1 MPYGSAGSD
10 RKKYLLVVT
19 ITQIFYAI
27 VSSLILY
34 RAAGRV
40 QA

>member
-10 RKKYLLVVT
+10 RQKYLLVAT

-27 VSSLILY
+27 VSSRILY